1 VSESIPKIA
10 ESERFSL
17 TEEAPKFWRATI
29 RFGFMERP
37 DIPAVLAQASEN
49 GCPVHLTDVVY
60 YVGHEVVM
68 HSDDEKGMPRYLE
81 EIFAAM
87 ARNSMRANEVYRLP
101 NDSVVDIGR
110 QIAI

>member
-1 VSESIPKIA
+1 
-10 ESERFSL
+10 
-17 TEEAPKFWRATI
+17 
-29 RFGFMERP
+29 MERP
-37 DIPAVLAQASEN
+37 DIPAVLAQASKT

-68 HSDDEKGMPRYLE
+68 HRDDEKGIPRYLE